1 MRFHLPSAARLLFL
15 TGCMGFSLC
24 ASGQALRAGG
34 PAASGVGLN
43 VSPGV
48 LSAPDRS
55 VNFIVAL
62 VDNEPIT
69 NHDVRQAI
77 QRLRAQAQQNGV
89 AVDPQ
94 NLANDALELLIF
106 ERSQIQWAEQSGIRV
121 NDEELQA
128 QAQAVAERNQLSLD
142 VFYRELERQGV
153 SRRRFLQSLREQ
165 QMLQRLRD
173 RDVPAR
179 INITEPEIDRYL
191 SEQKAALAQNARI
204 ELAQI
209 LVAVPDDASPEQLA
223 QAEQTA
229 RQWRREI
236 EQGADFF
243 ELARQRSQ
251 AMDRNQGGRMGLREL
266 DRYPE
271 LFIQATRDV
280 PLGGLAGPVRSGAG
294 FHLLKLVNRPS
305 TQALTMAQTRA
316 RHILLKPGGN
326 LSQGAARARLFQYKA
341 DIERGQSDFARL
353 AREQS
358 QDGSAPEGGDLGWAS
373 PGQFVPEFEQVMND
387 LEPGQISDPVV
398 TRFGVHLIQVQER
411 REVPLTARQEREYAR
426 NALRDAKYGETLE
439 VWAKEVRGKAF
450 VEYRE
455 PPQ

>member
-1 MRFHLPSAARLLFL
+1 
-15 TGCMGFSLC
+15 
-24 ASGQALRAGG
+24 
-34 PAASGVGLN
+34 
-43 VSPGV
+43 
-48 LSAPDRS
+48 
-55 VNFIVAL
+55 
-62 VDNEPIT
+62 
-69 NHDVRQAI
+69 
-77 QRLRAQAQQNGV
+77 
-89 AVDPQ
+89 
-94 NLANDALELLIF
+94 
-106 ERSQIQWAEQSGIRV
+106 
-121 NDEELQA
+121 
-128 QAQAVAERNQLSLD
+128 
-142 VFYRELERQGV
+142 
-153 SRRRFLQSLREQ
+153 
-165 QMLQRLRD
+165 LQRLRD

-191 SEQKAALAQNARI
+191 NEQKAALAQNARI

>member
-1 MRFHLPSAARLLFL
+1 MRFDLPSAARLLFF
-15 TGCMGFSLC
+15 TGCMGWALC

-34 PAASGVGLN
+34 SASAGVGLN

-77 QRLRAQAQQNGV
+77 QRLRSQAQQTGASLNPEG
-89 AVDPQ
+89 
-94 NLANDALELLIF
+94 LANDALELLIF
-106 ERSQIQWAEQSGIRV
+106 ERSQIQWAEQTGIRV

-128 QAQAVAERNQLSLD
+128 QAQAVAERNRLSLD
-142 VFYRELERQGV
+142 DFYRELERQGV

-173 RDVPAR
+173 RDVPGR

-191 SEQKAALAQNARI
+191 REQKAAMAQNARI

-209 LVAVPDDASPEQLA
+209 LVAVSDDASPEQVA

-229 RQWRREI
+229 RQWRTEI
-236 EQGADFF
+236 EKGADFS
-243 ELARQRSQ
+243 EIARQRSQ
-251 AMDRNQGGRMGLREL
+251 AMDRNQGGRMGLREM

-271 LFIQATRDV
+271 LFIQATRDL
-280 PLGGLAGPVRSGAG
+280 PEGGLAGPVRSGAG
-294 FHLLKLVNRPS
+294 FHLLKLIQRPAAN
-305 TQALTMAQTRA
+305 ALNMVQTRA

-326 LSQGAARARLFQYKA
+326 LSQGAARARLFQYKSE
-341 DIERGQSDFARL
+341 IERRQADFAQL

-358 QDGSAPEGGDLGWAS
+358 QDGSAAEGGDLGWAS
-373 PGQFVPEFEQVMND
+373 PGQFVPEFEQAMNE
-387 LEPGQISDPVV
+387 LEPGQISDPLVS
-398 TRFGVHLIQVQER
+398 RFGVHLIQVLER
-411 REVPLTARQEREYAR
+411 REVPLTARQEREAAR
-426 NALRDAKYGETLE
+426 NALREAKYGETLE
-439 VWAKEVRGKAF
+439 TWAKEVRGKTF